1 MQSDQQKAMFAN
13 MRQNAVEMHPDMDG
27 VFHSEIPQT
36 EKRIILQRIYNH
48 AEEMKDKDRKY
59 RESEAQQEAEETL
72 RETVED
78 AKKNPPTETEQE
90 EYSFVTLED
99 GTSVRWTPELEKTLL
114 KIQNERFANELKKEY
129 GLEGESDFQKIQRKV
144 ANKAFE
150 KDLETEYGLTE
161 QESQDLKQD
170 VSKISKRTDVKGLLN
185 DAPINENFNSSVIG
199 VIHG

>member
-1 MQSDQQKAMFAN
+1 MFAN

-27 VFHSEIPQT
+27 VFHSKIPQT

-99 GTSVRWTPELEKTLL
+99 GTSVRWTPELERTLL
-114 KIQNERFANELKKEY
+114 EIQNKRFASELEKKY
-129 GLEGESDFQKIQRKV
+129 GLKEDDFDKIEKKV
-144 ANKAFE
+144 ENEVYEQQLKE
-150 KDLETEYGLTE
+150 DYGLTE
-161 QESQDLKQD
+161 DEANDLKRD

-185 DAPINENFNSSVIG
+185 DAPINENFNSAVIG